1 MDISETSLKSFKVKI
16 NIKVGKIYR
25 NISLLSTNITKNIY
39 VKSNF
44 YE

>member
-16 NIKVGKIYR
+16 NIKVEKIYR